1 MEAESSSDISDI
13 LLTSWEGGGEDTV
26 GRRVEGFGDGVRL
39 GFRSADLSGDL
50 TGRGLSTGSEVCLVA
65 GVLVAA
71 GRLVSRLCWVWG
83 VCLATVFSGL
93 RGKLLGLVGLG
104 GDAWG
109 RGGGSVFACFASA
122 SCFST
127 SLTDGG
133 ALIDSSLLLGFIEI
147 LASRLTLTASSTMLI
162 RFVWG

>member
-1 MEAESSSDISDI
+1 
-13 LLTSWEGGGEDTV
+13 V
-26 GRRVEGFGDGVRL
+26 GRSVEELGEGVRL
-39 GFRSADLSGDL
+39 GFRSADLSGVL
-50 TGRGLSTGSEVCLVA
+50 VGRSLSTGSEVSLVV
-65 GVLVAA
+65 GVLVVA
-71 GRLVSRLCWVWG
+71 GKLASRLCWVWG
-83 VCLATVFSGL
+83 ICLATVFSGR

-104 GDAWG
+104 SEAWG
-109 RGGGSVFACFASA
+109 RGGGSAFACFASA

-133 ALIDSSLLLGFIEI
+133 ALIDSSILLGFIEI